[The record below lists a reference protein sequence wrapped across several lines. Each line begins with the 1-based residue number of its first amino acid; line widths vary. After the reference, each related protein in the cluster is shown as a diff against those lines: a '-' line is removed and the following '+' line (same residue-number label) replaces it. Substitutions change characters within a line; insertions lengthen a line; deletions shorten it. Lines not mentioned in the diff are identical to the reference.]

1 MSQFQHSFQVG
12 GASASQFMV
21 QAIGDEDEHQAGVA
35 GFSERPLKMRNIVS
49 VEVATLL
56 KHRGEGALYVHGME
70 VGMVKVVGQVRNVDL
85 RESST
90 AYQVEDRTGR
100 IEVVQWHQGDEAP
113 KPFQVEM
120 LVSLVG
126 ELRWGVEQALVT
138 AFKISPV
145 SCQAEFDAHIL
156 EIAVL
161 PVRLRKL
168 QERAADLA
176 RAAFMGQDL
185 TGVQS
190 RNQLPQVQTAKV
202 LPHKMQQV
210 NSSGDWHSGLVTSG
224 GSLNRGAQTHGA
236 GVSRESLS
244 RGAGPA
250 GVSRGLGVGDQA
262 WGAPAPVMSGE
273 AVQLLSLIKN
283 SQNPMGASRQELS
296 RHRRTAGL
304 EHLLE
309 VLVQEG
315 HIYTTCDQDHFMAT
329 DA

>member
-21 QAIGDEDEHQAGVA
+21 QATGDEDEHQAGVA
-35 GFSERPLKMRNIVS
+35 GFSERPQKMRNIVS

-70 VGMVKVVGQVRNVDL
+70 VGMIKVVGQVRNVDL

-100 IEVVQWHQGDEAP
+100 IEVVQWHQGDEVP

-190 RNQLPQVQTAKV
+190 RNQLPQVQTAKL
-202 LPHKMQQV
+202 LPHNVQQV
-210 NSSGDWHSGLVTSG
+210 NSSGDWQSGVVTSG
-224 GSLNRGAQTHGA
+224 GSLNRGAHGA

-262 WGAPAPVMSGE
+262 WGASAPVMSGE

-296 RHRRTAGL
+296 RQRRTAGL

>member
-49 VEVATLL
+49 VEVAALL

-262 WGAPAPVMSGE
+262 WGASAPVMSGE

>member
-1 MSQFQHSFQVG
+1 
-12 GASASQFMV
+12 
-21 QAIGDEDEHQAGVA
+21 
-35 GFSERPLKMRNIVS
+35 MRNIVS

-56 KHRGEGALYVHGME
+56 NHRGEGALYVHGME

-85 RESST
+85 RESSI

-100 IEVVQWHQGDEAP
+100 IEVVQWNQGDETL
-113 KPFQVEM
+113 KPLQVEM

-138 AFKISPV
+138 AFKITPV

-161 PVRLRKL
+161 PVRLRKM

-185 TGVQS
+185 TGVHS
-190 RNQLPQVQTAKV
+190 RNQLPQIQTAKL
-202 LPHKMQQV
+202 LPHNVQQV
-210 NSSGDWHSGLVTSG
+210 NPSGDWQ
-224 GSLNRGAQTHGA
+224 RGA
-236 GVSRESLS
+236 REFGL
-244 RGAGPA
+244 PLKKVA
-250 GVSRGLGVGDQA
+250 GVSRGSFHGSAAPAVVSREYEARDQGWA
-262 WGAPAPVMSGE
+262 APVMTAE
-273 AVQLLSLIKN
+273 AEQLLSLIKSSRN
-283 SQNPMGASRQELS
+283 HMGASRQELS
-296 RHRRTAGL
+296 RQRTTAGL
-304 EHLLE
+304 EQLLE

>member
-1 MSQFQHSFQVG
+1 MSQFQHSFQAG
-12 GASASQFMV
+12 GASQFMV
-21 QAIGDEDEHQAGVA
+21 QATGDEDEHQAGVA
-35 GFSERPLKMRNIVS
+35 GFSERPQKMRNIVS

-56 KHRGEGALYVHGME
+56 QHRGEGALYVHGME
-70 VGMVKVVGQVRNVDL
+70 VGMIKVVGQVRNVDL

-190 RNQLPQVQTAKV
+190 RNQLTQVHTAKL
-202 LPHKMQQV
+202 LPHNVQQV
-210 NSSGDWHSGLVTSG
+210 NPSGDWHSGVVKPR
-224 GSLNRGAQTHGA
+224 GSLNRGGGMSRESQSRGA
-236 GVSRESLS
+236 GSSGVSRE
-244 RGAGPA
+244 
-250 GVSRGLGVGDQA
+250 LGVRDQA
-262 WGAPAPVMSGE
+262 WGAPAPVMSAE

-296 RHRRTAGL
+296 RQGRTAGL

>member
-1 MSQFQHSFQVG
+1 MSQFQHSFQAG
-12 GASASQFMV
+12 GASQFMV
-21 QAIGDEDEHQAGVA
+21 QATGDEDEHQAGVA
-35 GFSERPLKMRNIVS
+35 GFSERPQKMRNIVS

-56 KHRGEGALYVHGME
+56 QHRGEGALYVHGME
-70 VGMVKVVGQVRNVDL
+70 VGMIKVVGQVRNVDL

-190 RNQLPQVQTAKV
+190 RNQLTQVQTAKL
-202 LPHKMQQV
+202 LPHNVQQV
-210 NSSGDWHSGLVTSG
+210 NSSGDWHSGVVTPG
-224 GSLNRGAQTHGA
+224 GSLNRA
-236 GVSRESLS
+236 GGMSRESQS
-244 RGAGPA
+244 RGLAGST
-250 GVSRGLGVGDQA
+250 GVSRGLGVQDQA

-296 RHRRTAGL
+296 RQGRTAGL

-309 VLVQEG
+309 ILVQEG

>member
-1 MSQFQHSFQVG
+1 MSQFQHSFQAG
-12 GASASQFMV
+12 GASQFMV
-21 QAIGDEDEHQAGVA
+21 QATGDEDEHQAGVA
-35 GFSERPLKMRNIVS
+35 GFSERPQKMRNIVS

-56 KHRGEGALYVHGME
+56 QHRGEGALYVHGME
-70 VGMVKVVGQVRNVDL
+70 VGMIKVVGQVRNVDL

-190 RNQLPQVQTAKV
+190 RNQLTQVHTAKL
-202 LPHKMQQV
+202 LPHNVQQV
-210 NSSGDWHSGLVTSG
+210 NSSGDWHSGVVTSG
-224 GSLNRGAQTHGA
+224 GSLNRGG
-236 GVSRESLS
+236 GMSRDLQS
-244 RGAGPA
+244 RGAGST
-250 GVSRGLGVGDQA
+250 GVSRGLGVQDQA

-296 RHRRTAGL
+296 RQGRTAGL